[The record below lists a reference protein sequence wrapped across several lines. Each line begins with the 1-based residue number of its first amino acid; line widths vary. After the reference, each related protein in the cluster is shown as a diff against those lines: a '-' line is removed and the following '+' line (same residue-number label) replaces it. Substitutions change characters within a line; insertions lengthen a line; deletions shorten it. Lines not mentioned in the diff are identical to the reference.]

1 MVGPSNVTISR
12 IGHRGFM
19 KEKGIVVAKLSE
31 IGNGQMTEVS
41 VDGTKVLLARVGDN
55 CYAVGAHCTH
65 YGAPLVKGVLSGERL
80 VCPWHH
86 ACFNIT
92 TGDLEEPPAFDSLPR
107 FDVTIEKDEI
117 FVHLPDDVPDRRKP
131 NMAKRDV
138 LDKRIFVIL
147 GGGAAGYMAA
157 QTLREVG
164 FVGRIVMI
172 TRENRMPYDRPNLSK
187 DYLAGH
193 ADPEWMPL
201 RPDDFFDEHAI
212 EVLREKEATNID
224 TARKTITLNDGEVL
238 QYDSLLIAT
247 GGVARKLPF
256 QLENTYK
263 NVFLLRSFSDSDAII
278 AAAEK
283 GKRVVVIGASFIGM
297 ETAASLKARGCEV
310 TVVAPDEVPFQKILG
325 SEIGKLFKDIHER
338 KGVSFRLGASA
349 ASFEGIEKVE
359 AVFLEDGERLEADLV
374 VVGVGVKPAADFLQG
389 VELHKDGGVITNKYL
404 EIGDSLYAAGDIAH
418 FPDPRTGEL
427 TRIEH
432 WRTAL
437 QQGRTAAH
445 NMAGDRTA
453 YTAVPFFW
461 TKQFGKSL
469 RYVGHAKD
477 WDKIIFQGDLD
488 KHDFIAFYV
497 KDSQILAVAGMNR
510 DRDMAI
516 WEERIRNNRIP
527 SPDQLS
533 VGRVESMNDSTDSSS
548 FSAYRLL

>member
-1 MVGPSNVTISR
+1 MNEQE
-12 IGHRGFM
+12 FA
-19 KEKGIVVAKLSE
+19 VAKLSE
-31 IGNGQMTEVS
+31 LKDGEMKQVEAG
-41 VDGTKVLLARVGDN
+41 GTKVLLARVGDN

-65 YGAPLVKGVLSGERL
+65 YGAPLVKGVLSGDR
-80 VCPWHH
+80 VICPWHH
-86 ACFNIT
+86 ACFDIT
-92 TGDLEEPPAFDSLPR
+92 TGNLEEPPAFDSLPR
-107 FDVTIEKDEI
+107 FDVKIEHDEI
-117 FVHLPDDVPDRRKP
+117 FVLLPEVVPDRRTP
-131 NMAKRDV
+131 AMTKRDV
-138 LDKRIFVIL
+138 LDERTFVIL

-157 QTLREVG
+157 QTLREDG
-164 FVGRIVMI
+164 FAGRVVMI
-172 TRENRMPYDRPNLSK
+172 TRESRLPYDRPNLSK

-201 RPDDFFDEHAI
+201 RPDDFFDEYAI
-212 EVLREKEATNID
+212 EVLREIEATNID
-224 TARKTITLNDGEVL
+224 AAGKTITLNDGENL
-238 QYDSLLIAT
+238 HYDSLLIAT
-247 GGVARKLPF
+247 GGTPRELPF
-256 QLENTYK
+256 QSDNTRK

-278 AAAEK
+278 GAAEK
-283 GKRVVVIGASFIGM
+283 GKRAIVIGASFIGM

-310 TVVAPDEVPFQKILG
+310 TVVAPDVVPFQKILG
-325 SEIGKLFKDIHER
+325 TEIGRLFKDIHER
-338 KGVSFRLGASA
+338 KGVRFRLGARV
-349 ASFEGIEKVE
+349 ASFDGSEKVK
-359 AVFLEDGERLEADLV
+359 AVLLEDGERLEADFV
-374 VVGVGVKPAADFLQG
+374 VVGVGVEPATDFLQG

-445 NMAGDRTA
+445 NMAGNRTA

-461 TKQFGKSL
+461 TMQFGKSL

-488 KHDFIAFYV
+488 KHDFLAFYV
-497 KDSQILAVAGMNR
+497 KDNRILAVAGMNR

-516 WEERIRNNRIP
+516 WEERIRNNRIL

-533 VGRVESMNDSTDSSS
+533 DGPAELQNNSIDSSS
-548 FSAYRLL
+548 FSALRLL